1 MHYLSLAEVLELH
14 RQIIEQS
21 GGARGIRDLRSQT
34 EQRYDCFGAVEG
46 GILTVRFTYR
56 RGIIHIF
63 GADSGG
69 KASKSMSAKIT
80 YTNEPLGDLSD
91 DAGRLISGHEGL

>member
-14 RQIIEQS
+14 HQIIEQS

-34 EQRYDCFGAVEG
+34 EKRHYCFGVMQG

-56 RGIIHIF
+56 RGILRIF
-63 GADSGG
+63 GAG
-69 KASKSMSAKIT
+69 
-80 YTNEPLGDLSD
+80 
-91 DAGRLISGHEGL
+91 